1 MLNLNNVPSDDNNRE
16 FELIPDGTIVRA
28 IIKLEGGTTELPEF
42 GAGTFFRVSQ
52 QTNSKWLPMELTIVG
67 GNFDRRKI
75 WQSIFVDGTK
85 ISEKTGMPIAKEIG
99 LRTMKAIIDSAF
111 NLDPKDQSEASQ
123 QKRNLQ
129 GVNQLNGM
137 EFCFKVGIEKGTNGY
152 EDKNKIKVVLT
163 PDMNGF
169 IAGSP
174 TQSVPAS
181 APPMQQPVA
190 TQAAPQQTATA
201 GVVPSWANNQGGTQ

>member
-28 IIKLEGGTTELPEF
+28 FIKLEGGSTELPEY
-42 GAGTFFRVSQ
+42 GAGRFFDVAQ
-52 QTNSKWLPMELTIVG
+52 QTDAKWLPIELTIIG
-67 GNFDRRKI
+67 GNFDKRKI
-75 WQSIFVDGTK
+75 WHKIFVDGTK

-111 NLDPKDQSEASQ
+111 NLDPKDQSEESQ

-169 IAGSP
+169 IGGSP

-201 GVVPSWANNQGGTQ
+201 GVVPPWANNQGSAQ

>member
-1 MLNLNNVPSDDNNRE
+1 MLNLNNVPNDDNNRE

-28 IIKLEGGTTELPEF
+28 FIKLEGGSTELPEY
-42 GAGTFFRVSQ
+42 GAGRFFDVAQ
-52 QTNSKWLPMELTIVG
+52 QTDAKWLPIELTIVG
-67 GNFDRRKI
+67 GNFDKRKI
-75 WQSIFVDGTK
+75 WHKIFVDGTK

-111 NLDPKDQSEASQ
+111 NLDPKDQSEESQ

-169 IAGSP
+169 IAGST

>member
-28 IIKLEGGTTELPEF
+28 FIKLEGGSTELPEY
-42 GAGTFFRVSQ
+42 GAGRFFDVAQ
-52 QTNSKWLPMELTIVG
+52 QTNAKWLPMELTIIG
-67 GNFDRRKI
+67 GNFDKRKI
-75 WQSIFVDGTK
+75 WHKIFVDGTK

>member
-28 IIKLEGGTTELPEF
+28 FIKLEGGSTELPEY
-42 GAGTFFRVSQ
+42 GAGRFFDVAQ
-52 QTNSKWLPMELTIVG
+52 QTDAKWLPIELTIIG
-67 GNFDRRKI
+67 GNFDKRKI
-75 WQSIFVDGTK
+75 WHKIFVDGTK

-111 NLDPKDQSEASQ
+111 SLDPKDQSEESQ

-169 IAGSP
+169 IGGSP

>member
-28 IIKLEGGTTELPEF
+28 FIKLEGGSTELPEY
-42 GAGTFFRVSQ
+42 GAGRFFDVAQ
-52 QTNSKWLPMELTIVG
+52 QTDAKWLPIELTIVG
-67 GNFDRRKI
+67 GNFDKRKI
-75 WQSIFVDGTK
+75 WHKIFVDGTK

-111 NLDPKDQSEASQ
+111 NLDPKDQSEESQ

-169 IAGSP
+169 IAGST